1 MKMKMADLVAKA
13 VEEARAAKAKGFVP
27 GGAKGS
33 AKKEA
38 ETKAADLETRWFK
51 AFSKRDKSAL
61 DSVEAEIVEARKA
74 ADLTGQDTIESSGA
88 EGGWLVPLTVEST
101 IIKKLNAT
109 SEIRKYAT
117 VLNNVVGDIKLG
129 AEDVLVQAYWV
140 AEGDEATLSTAKWAN
155 VTLRPKKAVGFGK
168 FTDEVL
174 TQTVSNPDI
183 RKLVVDQFAYA
194 IQVLEDAAFTNGDG
208 VGKPHGYRTATLPTA
223 NVKAQAGAALALS
236 DIMGLYRAL
245 PRAYRANGTFFAA
258 DAFSALVDGLKDS
271 SNRPLLNTFDA
282 DQDTIKARP
291 VAYDPNLPTN
301 LGTGTNETEVWFGD
315 YSKYVITDGGGIRID
330 YGTEGDDFKRS
341 KISVRVIH
349 YTDGAVV
356 LPEAFAKLTGV
367 K

>member
-13 VEEARAAKAKGFVP
+13 TEQARQAKAKGFVVD
-27 GGAKGS
+27 GKGS
-33 AKKEA
+33 DNKDAKAKAAEL
-38 ETKAADLETRWFK
+38 ETKWFS
-51 AFSKRDKSAL
+51 AFSKRDKAAL
-61 DSVEAEIVEARKA
+61 DAVELEIVESRKA
-74 ADLTGQDTIESSGA
+74 ADLTGQDTVTAA

-101 IIKKLNAT
+101 IVKKLNAT

-117 VLNNVVGDIKLG
+117 VLNNVVGQLKLG
-129 AEDVLVQAYWV
+129 AEDALVQAYWV
-140 AEGDEATLSTAKWAN
+140 AESDTATLSSATWAT
-155 VTLRPKKAVGFGK
+155 VTLQPKKAVGFGK

-208 VGKPHGYRTATLPTA
+208 TGKPKGYRTTTLPGA
-223 NVKAQAGAALALS
+223 NVKAQAGASFALVDS
-236 DIMGLYRAL
+236 MTLYRAL
-245 PRAYRANGTFFAA
+245 PKGYRANATWFMA
-258 DAFSALVDGLKDS
+258 DSVNALYDGLKDS
-271 SNRPLLNTFDA
+271 ANRPLLNTFD
-282 DQDTIKARP
+282 DDLDKIKGRP
-291 VAYDPNLPTN
+291 VAYDPNIPTN
-301 LGTGTNETEVWFGD
+301 LGAGTNESEIWFGD
-315 YSKYVITDGGGIRID
+315 FSKYIITDGGGIRID

-349 YTDGAVV
+349 YTDGAAV

>member
-1 MKMKMADLVAKA
+1 MKKKMAEIVAEA
-13 VEEARAAKAKGFVP
+13 VEQARAAKAKGFVP
-27 GGAKGS
+27 GAANAGDTKKVAAK
-33 AKKEA
+33 AA
-38 ETKAADLETRWFK
+38 ADMETKWFS

-61 DSVEAEIVEARKA
+61 DAVEQEIVAERKA
-74 ADLTGQDTIESSGA
+74 ADLTGQDITTA
-88 EGGWLVPLTVEST
+88 ADGGWLVPLTVESS
-101 IIKKLNAT
+101 IIKKMNAT

-117 VLNNVVGDIKLG
+117 VLSNVVGDLKLG

-140 AEGDEATLSTAKWAN
+140 AEGDTATLSSAAWAN

-174 TQTVSNPDI
+174 QQTVSNPDI

-208 VGKPHGYRTATLPTA
+208 TGKPKGYRTATLPGA
-223 NVKAQAGAALALS
+223 NIVSQAAAAMAIG
-236 DIMGLYRAL
+236 DITKLYRAL
-245 PRAYRANGTFFAA
+245 PRGYRANGTFFAN
-258 DAFSALVDGLKDS
+258 DAFEGLADGLKDTAG
-271 SNRPLLNTFDA
+271 RPLLNTFDN
-282 DQDTIKARP
+282 DLDKVKGRP

-315 YSKYVITDGGGIRID
+315 FSKYVITDGGGIRVD

>member
-27 GGAKGS
+27 GADGKSAKGAA
-33 AKKEA
+33 AKQAAEL
-38 ETKAADLETRWFK
+38 ETKWFE

-61 DSVEAEIVEARKA
+61 DTVEQEIVEQRKA
-74 ADLTGQDTIESSGA
+74 ADLSGQDASTASD
-88 EGGWLVPLTVEST
+88 GGWLVPLTVET
-101 IIKKLNAT
+101 NIIKKINAT
-109 SEIRKYAT
+109 SEVRKYAT
-117 VLNNVVGDIKLG
+117 VLNNVVGQLKLG

-140 AEGDEATLSTAKWAN
+140 TETDTATLSTAQWAN
-155 VTLRPKKAVGFGK
+155 VTLQPKKAVGFGK
-168 FTDEVL
+168 FSDEVL

-208 VGKPHGYRTATLPTA
+208 SGKPKGYRTATLPGA
-223 NVKAQAGAALALS
+223 NVKAQAGASFALADALT
-236 DIMGLYRAL
+236 LYRAL
-245 PRAYRANGTFFAA
+245 PKGYRANATWFGA
-258 DAFSALVDGLKDS
+258 DAIEGLLDGLKDTTGK
-271 SNRPLLNTFDA
+271 PILNVLDG
-282 DQDTIKARP
+282 DVDKVKGRP
-291 VAYDPNLPTN
+291 VAYDPNIPTN
-301 LGTGTNETEVWFGD
+301 LGVGTNETELWFGD
-315 YSKYVITDGGGIRID
+315 FSKYIITDGGGIRID